1 MKIFLGSLDISFGIL
16 FLILPIIFI
25 EFARQRDF
33 IKASLLLLL
42 GIFLILTSDTF
53 KVQQV
58 FILVLNSLIIT
69 ILVYEV
75 FLNRWIELSEKE
87 KKEFLSLQSIKIKL
101 ILFFDAIKKIFQN
114 IYIHF
119 SRMNFLKKN
128 IPSKKWVRSPNKN
141 SNNKTEKVKFNSSSL
156 ESKSTNIPKKDII

>member
-33 IKASLLLLL
+33 IKASLLLFL

-58 FILVLNSLIIT
+58 FILGINSLIIT

-75 FLNRWIELSEKE
+75 FLNRWIQLSEKE
-87 KKEFLSLQSIKIKL
+87 KKELISLQSIKNKL

-119 SRMNFLKKN
+119 PRINFLRNN

-141 SNNKTEKVKFNSSSL
+141 SNNETEKVKFNSSSL

>member
-33 IKASLLLLL
+33 IKASLLLFL

-53 KVQQV
+53 KVQQI
-58 FILVLNSLIIT
+58 FILVINSLIIT

-75 FLNRWIELSEKE
+75 FLNRWIQLSEKE
-87 KKEFLSLQSIKIKL
+87 KKELISLQSIKIKL

-119 SRMNFLKKN
+119 PRINFLRNN
-128 IPSKKWVRSPNKN
+128 IPSKKWVRSSNKN
-141 SNNKTEKVKFNSSSL
+141 KNNETEKLKFNSSSL
-156 ESKSTNIPKKDII
+156 ESKATNIPKKDII